1 VVLKTT
7 SWFILEE
14 VPVTSEPAA
23 QLRRLLA
30 ADEVVRAP
38 GVFDGL
44 SAHLARRAGF
54 PAVYFTGAG
63 ASVAGFGLPDIGL
76 VTATEMLERLR
87 VVVEAAGVPVIADA
101 DTGYGNPMHVAR
113 TVRDYERA
121 GAAAVQLEDQA
132 FPKRCGHMAEK
143 QVVDTE
149 EFVASLRSALD
160 ARRERILIVAR
171 TDARGPLGLD
181 EALARARRYGHEGAD
196 VVFVEAPQS
205 PAEVERIAVE
215 VDAPLVFNSVA
226 GGVSPDLDDEVLARL
241 GYRIVIHPGALL
253 LAAADAMA
261 GALHRL
267 GAPPPTPL
275 AGPGDL
281 FEVVGQ
287 TGWRALDERYRAP
300 TTQPSRPDRSP
311 TWA

>member
-1 VVLKTT
+1 MPNDGDLLDLLADWVPDPATRPRHPDHQRAPPLRLPRLARPALTLPVNERKKKHVLTDA
-7 SWFILEE
+7 
-14 VPVTSEPAA
+14 PA

-30 ADEVVRAP
+30 ADELVRAP

-121 GAAAVQLEDQA
+121 GAAAVQLEDQT

-149 EFVASLRSALD
+149 QFVASLRSALD
-160 ARRERILIVAR
+160 ARREGTVIVAR

-181 EALARARRYGHEGAD
+181 EALARARRYESEGAD

-205 PAEVERIAVE
+205 PAEVERIAATVG
-215 VDAPLVFNSVA
+215 APLLFNSVP
-226 GGVSPDLDDEVLARL
+226 GGMSPDVDDEV
-241 GYRIVIHPGALL
+241 
-253 LAAADAMA
+253 
-261 GALHRL
+261 
-267 GAPPPTPL
+267 
-275 AGPGDL
+275 
-281 FEVVGQ
+281 
-287 TGWRALDERYRAP
+287 
-300 TTQPSRPDRSP
+300 
-311 TWA
+311 

>member
-1 VVLKTT
+1 VVAPR
-7 SWFILEE
+7 SAAEE
-14 VPVTSEPAA
+14 VDMTSEPTA

-30 ADEVVRAP
+30 ADELVRAP

-149 EFVASLRSALD
+149 RFVASLRSALD
-160 ARRERILIVAR
+160 ARREGTVIVAR
-171 TDARGPLGLD
+171 TDARGPLGID
-181 EALARARRYGHEGAD
+181 EALTRARRYEAEGAD

-205 PAEVERIAVE
+205 PAEVERIAAE
-215 VDAPLVFNSVA
+215 VGAPLVFNSVA
-226 GGVSPDLDDEVLARL
+226 GGLSPDVDDAVLSRL

-253 LAAADAMA
+253 FAAADAMA
-261 GALHRL
+261 TALHRL
-267 GAPPPTPL
+267 GAPPPPALT
-275 AGPGDL
+275 GPGDL

-287 TGWRALDERYRAP
+287 AGWRALDERYQVSTGQPPAVP
-300 TTQPSRPDRSP
+300 TRRSP